1 MYNHILLFETFF
13 CHGINFC
20 AGAAR
25 FFAKGRDLM
34 PESETFSALLEQET
48 QKWIDEE
55 ISKGNDA
62 WNARR
67 SFDGFSNIHWDMVAQ
82 SAAQIK
88 EHLAC
93 SGQNMTRAS
102 FCAAASR
109 TPPGASKKRWYYGR
123 GRRPCQLQAGGL
135 QPWPS
140 CHHQDCCKNLKRRA
154 LRTRLREPG
163 TAWDSILKRDVA
175 YRRAG
180 NRRKPIT
187 SPFC

>member
-1 MYNHILLFETFF
+1 
-13 CHGINFC
+13 
-20 AGAAR
+20 
-25 FFAKGRDLM
+25 M

-93 SGQNMTRAS
+93 SGQNMTQGIFLCRCIQKHRPELLKAMVLWQRPPTLS
-102 FCAAASR
+102 IASR
-109 TPPGASKKRWYYGR
+109 RSCSLGQAPPSRLL
-123 GRRPCQLQAGGL
+123 P
-135 QPWPS
+135 
-140 CHHQDCCKNLKRRA
+140 
-154 LRTRLREPG
+154 RT
-163 TAWDSILKRDVA
+163 
-175 YRRAG
+175 
-180 NRRKPIT
+180 
-187 SPFC
+187 